1 MVCEMRHPR
10 GLNFANERKV
20 WHLRVQKNMSWESI
34 AAEVV
39 NLQGAPSTAD
49 LVKRAYNKFNGAAG
63 RSVYKFARCG
73 RERWKI
79 TIGVQHFILAKLLQL
94 RMTQVCT
101 STTLQAVL
109 AKEKGVNV
117 SDATIR
123 KFLRRKGYRW
133 LPRAQKLAYS
143 AMDKQLRFRFCK
155 QRCDYLRSSWTRSCR
170 CRWTAS
176 YSPSRRMMRLSGRMC
191 VAMARHTCTG
201 G

>member
-143 AMDKQLRFRFCK
+143 AMDKQLRLRFCK
-155 QRCDYLRSSWTRSCR
+155 AVL
-170 CRWTAS
+170 
-176 YSPSRRMMRLSGRMC
+176 RLSKKQLDEKLSLLMDGVILTIPPNDAIERKN
-191 VAMARHTCTG
+191 V
-201 G
+201 